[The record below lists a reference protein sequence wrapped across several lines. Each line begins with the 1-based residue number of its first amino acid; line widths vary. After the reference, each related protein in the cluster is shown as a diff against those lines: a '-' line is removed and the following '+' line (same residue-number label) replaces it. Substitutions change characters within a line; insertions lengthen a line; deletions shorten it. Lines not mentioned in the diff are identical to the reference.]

1 MAECFG
7 KDVRFDIIVDDGS
20 HVNTFTIASYEH
32 LFDSRLNSGGIYV
45 LEDLKCSYQKL
56 QTELKAREEWPGMKY
71 NQEGKD
77 FDNERRL
84 LDNFFNE
91 KIHRLDHG
99 EGDVLFIHFYSQTCV
114 VTKV

>member
-1 MAECFG
+1 
-7 KDVRFDIIVDDGS
+7 
-20 HVNTFTIASYEH
+20 VNTFTIASYEH